1 MILHLKFDT
10 EEFCFCQIRPNRTV
24 FTKERMFI
32 PRADLSTKFKKC
44 KTEAPIQ
51 HRFSQVI
58 KSEKQ
63 NPTKAHTPRITE
75 QVIVNPSA
83 RPDKFL
89 GGGDGEWH
97 SPNSPTATDQKK
109 KKKKH
114 VLRHFH
120 LQPRTFTETTQ
131 LQLQLQLQLQQQ
143 QPAISEALCS
153 LLRCS

>member
-63 NPTKAHTPRITE
+63 NPTKAHTPRIAE

-89 GGGDGEWH
+89 GGGDGE
-97 SPNSPTATDQKK
+97 
-109 KKKKH
+109 
-114 VLRHFH
+114 
-120 LQPRTFTETTQ
+120 
-131 LQLQLQLQLQQQ
+131 
-143 QPAISEALCS
+143 
-153 LLRCS
+153 